1 MKLKSLT
8 VSLSAR
14 SRKLGP
20 IHKTLKE
27 ETMAQ
32 NAFPEWITK
41 LQHSNPKF
49 AEMYLSQSEEILK
62 DGAIPAKYKI
72 LMTMI
77 VDAIMAHAH
86 GCSALA
92 NRARAAGASEAEI
105 NEAIEVA
112 YLFGGTPALVT
123 ATNAL
128 S

>member
-1 MKLKSLT
+1 M
-8 VSLSAR
+8 
-14 SRKLGP
+14 
-20 IHKTLKE
+20 KTLKE

-32 NAFPEWITK
+32 NAIPKWLEK
-41 LQHSNPKF
+41 LQQSNPEF
-49 AEMYLSQSEEILK
+49 ADMYLSQREKILK

-77 VDAIMAHAH
+77 VDAIVAHPE
-86 GCSALA
+86 GCSVIAD
-92 NRARAAGASEAEI
+92 RAREAGASEAEI

-128 S
+128 GTGGQ